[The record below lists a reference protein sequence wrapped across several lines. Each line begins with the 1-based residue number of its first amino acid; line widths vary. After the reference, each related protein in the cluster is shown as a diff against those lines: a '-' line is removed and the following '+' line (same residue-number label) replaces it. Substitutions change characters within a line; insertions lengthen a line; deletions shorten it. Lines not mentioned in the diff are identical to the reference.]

1 MSKLSRFIDK
11 KILNPIRSTYLCIRY
26 PFLYPR
32 NRFTGKHYNNWKL
45 HQYHVDNYNKCV
57 GVVTVLF
64 HNVNNFNSTEKL
76 NLALNGYYYRILGGV
91 INVFY
96 NGKLIKRISIYNIS
110 ESYSSIVNIGFTTC
124 YGGTHLNVVFDDS
137 TVLLR
142 RFMLITNVIDKW
154 LYFKIKVADFLNDY
168 VLQILHCIPTYTE
181 LDALKYECY
190 GWYKRFGKQLMND
203 MKKQLK
209 KDKMLYSFRI
219 TQIKEKYGQLCI
231 YCGTASRE
239 MYDLINKYSSMS
251 EHICIECGED
261 ADIITTP
268 YGWQCPY
275 CNNCYNKN
283 HNGEA
288 IQYKKEINGNWV
300 EIDTGE

>member
-45 HQYHVDNYNKCV
+45 HQYHVDNYKKCV
-57 GVVTVLF
+57 KYITLQLF
-64 HNVNNFNSTEKL
+64 NAKDYNEPAKKI
-76 NLALNGYYYRILGGV
+76 NLTLNGYYYCILDGV
-91 INVFY
+91 IKIFY
-96 NGKLIKRISIYNIS
+96 NREFIQDISIYDIT
-110 ESYSSIVNIGFTTC
+110 ESYSSIVNIGFTEHN
-124 YGGTHLNVVFDDS
+124 GGACLDVIFDND
-137 TVLLR
+137 TVLSKHVL
-142 RFMLITNVIDKW
+142 FIKHVIDKW

-181 LDALKYECY
+181 LDALKYGCY
-190 GWYKRFGKQLMND
+190 GWYKRFGKQLIND

-288 IQYKKEINGNWV
+288 IQYKKENGNWV